1 MSVVPQKIRI
11 LKYTAEQGAVS
22 LEDVVAHL
30 KDAQSSSSIR
40 VSMHQMGLG
49 RMKYGKVRHGV
60 WFIKD
65 QGHIDEVQSYFPQ
78 MPPVSPASGIPI
90 PQIPHFLELNRIR
103 NVFDNSTSFK
113 VAEWI
118 PEAVLKSLP
127 VSQRDGFNS
136 SNIPD
141 AVFWRI
147 KTDGSRQKYFLE
159 FERSLKNSARY
170 KDIFTTYSRRKDIGH
185 KNVIY
190 ICKDDALKDRLRRI
204 EQKLAESGYL
214 DAFGKYFQF
223 VTLKG
228 FYKTCGCEHPQEEE

>member
-1 MSVVPQKIRI
+1 MPSIPQRIRI
-11 LKYTAEQGAVS
+11 LKYTAEQGVVS
-22 LEDVVAHL
+22 IDDIAAYL
-30 KDAQSSSSIR
+30 KDVSFPSSIR

-49 RMKYGKVRHGV
+49 RMKFGKVRHGV

-65 QGHIDEVQSYFPQ
+65 QAHLDKIRSYFPD
-78 MPPVSPASGIPI
+78 MPPVSLSSVSVSL
-90 PQIPHFLELNRIR
+90 IPHSLELNRIR
-103 NVFDNSTSFK
+103 NAFGNSMNFK
-113 VAEWI
+113 VTEWVS
-118 PEAVLKSLP
+118 EAVLKALP

-141 AVFWRI
+141 ALFWRI
-147 KTDGSRQKYFLE
+147 KEDGSRQKYFLE
-159 FERSLKNSARY
+159 FERSLKNPARY
-170 KDIFTTYSRRKDIGH
+170 KDIFRAYSRRKDAGH

-228 FYKTCGCEHPQEEE
+228 FYKTCGCDHPQEEE